1 MTFRII
7 PVDVCYALQDDEVR
21 GDRKRQRDEYSL
33 EESEEDLPSESKKA
47 CGKYLIYMY
56 VYTYSLIIVN
66 ACILYM
72 FMWDFNKHCT
82 YTCTMYMY
90 SVLT

>member
-47 CGKYLIYMY
+47 CGKYLIY

-82 YTCTMYMY
+82 YTCTMYIY
-90 SVLT
+90 SVWT